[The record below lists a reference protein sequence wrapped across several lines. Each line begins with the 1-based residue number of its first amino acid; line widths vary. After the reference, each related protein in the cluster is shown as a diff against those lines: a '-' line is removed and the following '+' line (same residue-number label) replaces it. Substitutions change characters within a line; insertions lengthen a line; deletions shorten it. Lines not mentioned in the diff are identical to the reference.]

1 MLSEFYIVSQLNIS
15 ENALSAHFNN
25 TLWANGQILKA
36 DTIESRERNQSAYDF
51 VFCLFEAI

>member
-1 MLSEFYIVSQLNIS
+1 MHWVLIS
-15 ENALSAHFNN
+15 IIPH
-25 TLWANGQILKA
+25 GQQILKA